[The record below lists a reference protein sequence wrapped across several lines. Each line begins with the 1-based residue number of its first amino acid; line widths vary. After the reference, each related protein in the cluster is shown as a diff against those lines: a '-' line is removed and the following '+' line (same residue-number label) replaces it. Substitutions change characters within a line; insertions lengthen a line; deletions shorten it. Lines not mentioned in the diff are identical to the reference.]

1 MEEIG
6 KWNIPEELRE
16 SLMCAICLDPCSLP
30 VTMDCGHTFC
40 KYCIAHKRL
49 LGKTCPV
56 CRGQLGT
63 TLNVNVTLKAILE
76 SYGVHSRHTEAPQS
90 QVVLP
95 NKRWWQN
102 SFVKPRISL
111 PLFLKI
117 FLGPLNESV
126 VFMHDT
132 QRCLIDFLEGK
143 WTIAKWVFTEKE
155 CETFCHAV
163 NWNQNDLEASHYRLK
178 RWVQEYVSAKPA
190 LLVLQ
195 SQRRIILRILS
206 DRVHKIEERTF
217 DSNNIQVPL
226 PWDAGRHGACTVL
239 MEHPSVS
246 LSHLTFVEMPEVDSG
261 LGCVDCGSTLGTMV
275 KIEDEQSLQD
285 GDLIHIGDRLEYFC
299 RMLPATD
306 AACPYTD
313 CLWSSEQSC
322 VVPSLENPSLPVEGV
337 PLDSQ
342 LQLSSVAGEDFV
354 DPRGVI
360 LGRGPHT
367 SRNVVKLSVTDCNGY
382 VSREHCHIMYNGN
395 LPAGSRWTI
404 KDVSTLGTYLRMPS
418 GPPIPL
424 PRGCIFKVGQCKI
437 EVGPSGGFRKG
448 CMRQYRNGLPL
459 RDPPGR
465 MPSTTRDTPVL
476 SRDPSLPGV
485 STPRHSMNVIQE
497 QEESEQSDER
507 RSLSEADEEDEEEP
521 GEQIW
526 YGSSSPPC
534 EASQNPYYPLVANV
548 DNQLSSNIPTVLP
561 SIRERLNSRQSTNS
575 EEVSV
580 HSTRPH
586 NSAVPGYGSFVPSRY
601 HPSQR
606 NIRIHNQLIPRQRGR
621 DPPCDAR
628 QNS

>member
-285 GDLIHIGDRLEYFC
+285 GDLIHIGDR
-299 RMLPATD
+299 
-306 AACPYTD
+306 
-313 CLWSSEQSC
+313 
-322 VVPSLENPSLPVEGV
+322 
-337 PLDSQ
+337 
-342 LQLSSVAGEDFV
+342 
-354 DPRGVI
+354 
-360 LGRGPHT
+360 
-367 SRNVVKLSVTDCNGY
+367 
-382 VSREHCHIMYNGN
+382 
-395 LPAGSRWTI
+395 
-404 KDVSTLGTYLRMPS
+404 
-418 GPPIPL
+418 
-424 PRGCIFKVGQCKI
+424 
-437 EVGPSGGFRKG
+437 
-448 CMRQYRNGLPL
+448 QYRNGLPL